1 MIALTNLTNT
11 EFTATFLGGD
21 KLSILMTDAPSR
33 VVEAHS
39 SALQG
44 PGGFADLQQQQFVVC
59 AASRQRRSPPSKGG
73 ANNIKADHLGVKFN
87 HRLHS
92 AHVKHVVAKRNQQ
105 TTPAVNAQAWRVN
118 AWMPVMYRPR
128 MRL

>member
-11 EFTATFLGGD
+11 VFTATFLGGD

-33 VVEAHS
+33 VVETHS

-44 PGGFADLQQQQFVVC
+44 PGGFADFQQQQFVVC

-92 AHVKHVVAKRNQQ
+92 THVKHVVAKRNQQ

-118 AWMPVMYRPR
+118 AWIPVMYRPR